1 MTKQA
6 DFRKYYRDAHAT
18 NLLTDREKKLIGIAV
33 AIVRNCQPWI
43 DQRLADAG
51 KEGISEEVLDTTFDL
66 TTAVMAG
73 IGQSMNQR
81 YKKSHQSKKGWSVP
95 HRDRNNVTAGTG
107 QAC

>member
-1 MTKQA
+1 MNELA

-18 NLLTDREKKLIGIAV
+18 VLLSDREKKLIGIAV

-51 KEGISEEVLDTTFDL
+51 QAGISEEVLDATFDL

-73 IGQSMNQR
+73 IGQSMLQR
-81 YKKSHQSKKGWSVP
+81 YKKSTSESNQ
-95 HRDRNNVTAGTG
+95 
-107 QAC
+107 C